1 MTKDERDIYV
11 FAFRYALPRHTYAFS
26 TVSDGILQNIRSF
39 ENWEIFKI
47 IKEIDDFEGEV
58 LSQDRRN
65 CSIDTQQHLEFKER
79 LLDEIARRAKD
90 Q

>member
-26 TVSDGILQNIRSF
+26 TVSDGILQNIRFF
-39 ENWEIFKI
+39 EDWEILKI
-47 IKEIDDFEGEV
+47 IKEIDEFEGEV
-58 LSQDRRN
+58 LSEDRRN

-79 LLDEIARRAKD
+79 LLDEIAKRAKG
-90 Q
+90 